1 MELDDSLIDNLERLC
16 RLHFEATDREAIKQD
31 LSKMLDLVD
40 RIIQLDTEGV
50 EPLIHLTLEDSHY
63 RAAEAI
69 VHLDRSDALLNA
81 PHADSDY
88 FRVPRYV
95 DK

>member
-1 MELDDSLIDNLERLC
+1 MELDDSLIDNQERHC
-16 RLHFEATDREAIKQD
+16 RLHFEANESEAIKQY

-40 RIIQLDTEGV
+40 RISQLDTEGV

-63 RAAEAI
+63 RAAESTA
-69 VHLDRSDALLNA
+69 HLDRSDALLNA